1 MVIAVSLRAAR
12 HLNRAGRAP
21 TKSGPGSEA
30 FMVAEKV
37 RRWLSAVS
45 EARLVDAVA
54 VETDEELAQ
63 RNSRRL
69 EQAKQALGRRYLLHP
84 SNRVHRPSWVLLH

>member
-1 MVIAVSLRAAR
+1 MQPQDVTREAR
-12 HLNRAGRAP
+12 
-21 TKSGPGSEA
+21 A

-37 RRWLSAVS
+37 RRWLSADS

-54 VETDEELAQ
+54 VETDEELAR

-69 EQAKQALGRRYLLHP
+69 EQAKQTLGQRYLLHP
-84 SNRVHRPSWVLLH
+84 SNRVHRPSWVLL

>member
-1 MVIAVSLRAAR
+1 
-12 HLNRAGRAP
+12 
-21 TKSGPGSEA
+21 
-30 FMVAEKV
+30 MVAEKV
-37 RRWLSAVS
+37 RRWLSPVS

>member
-1 MVIAVSLRAAR
+1 MTREAR
-12 HLNRAGRAP
+12 
-21 TKSGPGSEA
+21 A

-37 RRWLSAVS
+37 RRWLSADS

-54 VETDEELAQ
+54 VETDEELAR

-69 EQAKQALGRRYLLHP
+69 EQAKQTLGRRYLLHP
-84 SNRVHRPSWVLLH
+84 SNRVHRPSWVLL